1 MEKGCQKGIINC
13 CYCSCCN
20 SIIVS
25 VFELI
30 ISLIGIIINSA
41 VFSFFKKLKDKFNI
55 VFTVNYI
62 NISYF
67 GSSSVIF
74 IIILF
79 LRKLK
84 KIEQVFGYKFG
95 SYSTLLYSYISKI
108 IAIINAITFFYLLGF
123 TSLVIMRIDKD
134 KGKKILP
141 VTNVGLHGEID
152 LIFGTEG
159 VKLDC
164 DGMECYDYEKEEEN
178 LPNMD
183 YSDLLRFVFSI
194 IFSFLFMFFNG
205 ASFSSE
211 NKRISKLV
219 TGKLEIDFIPVEQI
233 SLFDTKFCDIL
244 NSITCYRLTVLQLLN
259 FMTFLSLLSF
269 ACFLSTFIIAIVNPW
284 PQSIFFSGDIAAP
297 IGSILCLFTLAASI
311 YCQNVKCC
319 DFNSPPSKRKC
330 NMIIILIIS
339 IIFYPV
345 QLLGFVSI
353 FSSQLGSS
361 SVSIECTDEDPCDD
375 LFTIIDRDIRS
386 KYYFILSVKKAP
398 TNRIIT
404 GFILGAIP
412 MFAFFFLMVLMVSY
426 IRRSMN
432 EYNSLN
438 RIYEP
443 KILAVEENGEKVDL
457 DLIEVV
463 TNIMKIQKN
472 KDSKEGEEK
481 NENVVTIYTR
491 RFKINDSSS

>member
-1 MEKGCQKGIINC
+1 
-13 CYCSCCN
+13 
-20 SIIVS
+20 
-25 VFELI
+25 
-30 ISLIGIIINSA
+30 
-41 VFSFFKKLKDKFNI
+41 
-55 VFTVNYI
+55 
-62 NISYF
+62 
-67 GSSSVIF
+67 
-74 IIILF
+74 
-79 LRKLK
+79 
-84 KIEQVFGYKFG
+84 
-95 SYSTLLYSYISKI
+95 
-108 IAIINAITFFYLLGF
+108 
-123 TSLVIMRIDKD
+123 MRIDKD

-152 LIFGTEG
+152 LILGTEG

-297 IGSILCLFTLAASI
+297 IGSILCLFILAASI

-386 KYYFILSVKKAP
+386 CL
-398 TNRIIT
+398 
-404 GFILGAIP
+404 L
-412 MFAFFFLMVLMVSY
+412 FFS
-426 IRRSMN
+426 
-432 EYNSLN
+432 
-438 RIYEP
+438 
-443 KILAVEENGEKVDL
+443 
-457 DLIEVV
+457 
-463 TNIMKIQKN
+463 
-472 KDSKEGEEK
+472 
-481 NENVVTIYTR
+481 
-491 RFKINDSSS
+491 